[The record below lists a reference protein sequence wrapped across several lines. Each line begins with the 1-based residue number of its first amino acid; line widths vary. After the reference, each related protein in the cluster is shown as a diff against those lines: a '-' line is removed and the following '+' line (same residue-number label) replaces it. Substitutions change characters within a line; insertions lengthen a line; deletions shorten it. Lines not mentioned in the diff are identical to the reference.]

1 MKINLSFIFSFL
13 LLFMIFIACSNQ
25 QLSTENLAKTEQK
38 TSENIE
44 KNEELEKEISNE
56 IESNFNENV
65 DLIDNEVLPN
75 EVNYHDSSEIN
86 SYFSEIESDF
96 SEDITIEEMPLI

>member
-1 MKINLSFIFSFL
+1 
-13 LLFMIFIACSNQ
+13 MIFTACSNQ
-25 QLSTENLAKTEQK
+25 QSTTENLAKKEVPK

-44 KNEELEKEISNE
+44 KNEELEQEISNE

-65 DLIDNEVLPN
+65 ELIDNELVSSETN
-75 EVNYHDSSEIN
+75 TNDASEIN

-96 SEDITIEEMPLI
+96 SDNVIIEDIPLI

>member
-13 LLFMIFIACSNQ
+13 LLFTIFIACSNQ

-38 TSENIE
+38 TLENIE

-56 IESNFNENV
+56 IESNFNENI
-65 DLIDNEVLPN
+65 DLIDNELLPN
-75 EVNYHDSSEIN
+75 EVNNHDSSEIN